1 MQHIRPT
8 TSYFWHLLLLL
19 TIACKKENENPI
31 AVEPTVD
38 NRVKYIE
45 WRYHIN
51 NSTDTV
57 YYQSSKVSQVNIS
70 NRSFGNINSN
80 QRLVFYYTSPLD
92 YKYYF
97 ATPAGDTSGRSFYH
111 IIRREDGRIIQTAYP
126 LRVYNHL
133 PSGLVYL
140 GNNNFDYARFDSAG
154 NEVYRHFL
162 GLVDGNLQLV
172 EQYKTYDQKP
182 NAFKNLCYE
191 KWTGYAQN
199 NNNIKGV
206 ITKVSGRLVEER
218 EYTLQYDTHGRLISI
233 EDTTN
238 HDFAIQLKYDY

>member
-1 MQHIRPT
+1 MQHSRQT
-8 TSYFWHLLLLL
+8 TGYLFLALLL
-19 TIACKKENENPI
+19 TIACKKENEGPKT
-31 AVEPTVD
+31 VETTVD
-38 NRVKYIE
+38 KRVKYIE
-45 WRYHIN
+45 WRYQVN

-57 YYQSSKVSQVNIS
+57 YYNSTSVAQVNIS

-80 QRLVFYYTSPLD
+80 QRLEFYYNAPSD

-97 ATPAGDTSGRSFYH
+97 ATPTGDTTGRSFFQ
-111 IIRREDGRIIQTAYP
+111 IIRREDGRIVQTAYP

-140 GNNNFDYARFDSAG
+140 GNNNFDYAQFDSAG

-172 EQYKTYDQKP
+172 EQFKSYDDAP

-191 KWTGYAQN
+191 KWLGYSQN
-199 NNNIKGV
+199 NNNLKGV
-206 ITKVSGRLVEER
+206 VTKVSGQLVEDR
-218 EYTLQYDTHGRLISI
+218 EYTLKYDTHGRLISM

-238 HDFAIQLKYDY
+238 HDFAIQLKYEY